1 MTSNELR
8 SRITAHCILKG
19 IGSPLAI
26 GLFFVG
32 YFFVLQ
38 NPIFPVRMVQV
49 LAIDRWIPLLPWSVW
64 LYFSLW
70 AYVCLPQALMREL
83 RPMGHY
89 LLGATA
95 LSGLGLLIFVLSPT
109 AVPAWGVDWSL
120 YPSLAFL
127 KEADASGNACPSLH
141 VAFAV
146 FSGLWIRSLIQRL
159 AAHPNWHWIN
169 GLWCFGIIL
178 STMTTKQH
186 VFWDVLA
193 GAALGGLVFALNYW
207 WLKRSQVVL

>member
-8 SRITAHCILKG
+8 GRVAAHYLLKG
-19 IGSPLAI
+19 IASPLAI
-26 GLFFVG
+26 GFFFAA
-32 YFFVLQ
+32 YFLVLQ
-38 NPIFPVRMVQV
+38 NPIFPVRMVPV
-49 LAIDRWIPLLPWSVW
+49 LGIDRWIPVLPWSVW

-70 AYVCLPQALMREL
+70 VYVCLPQTLMREL

-89 LLGATA
+89 LLGAA
-95 LSGLGLLIFVLSPT
+95 VLSGIGLLVFIVWPT
-109 AVPAWGVDWSL
+109 AVPEWGVDWNA
-120 YPSLAFL
+120 YPSLTFL

-146 FSGLWIRSLIQRL
+146 FSGFWLGTLIQRL
-159 AAHPNWHWIN
+159 GAHPAWHWAN
-169 GLWCFGIIL
+169 GVWCLGIIL

-193 GAALGGLVFALNYW
+193 GAVLGGLVFTLNYW
-207 WLKRSQVVL
+207 WMRRSQVVL